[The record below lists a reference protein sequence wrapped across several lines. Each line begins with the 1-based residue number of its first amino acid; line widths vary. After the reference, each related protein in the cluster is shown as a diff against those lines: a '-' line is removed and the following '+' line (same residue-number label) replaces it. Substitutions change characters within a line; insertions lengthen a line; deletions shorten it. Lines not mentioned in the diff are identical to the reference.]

1 MPSSMSSP
9 WSVGVGVDLRT
20 FRKADAVEQKMAR
33 LVLDGRRTYATFF
46 TTILLLLL
54 EALQEVQL
62 KKLILYSS
70 NKVLLD

>member
-46 TTILLLLL
+46 TTTTTTTAGSSARSTAK
-54 EALQEVQL
+54 EAHTVQTH
-62 KKLILYSS
+62 
-70 NKVLLD
+70 